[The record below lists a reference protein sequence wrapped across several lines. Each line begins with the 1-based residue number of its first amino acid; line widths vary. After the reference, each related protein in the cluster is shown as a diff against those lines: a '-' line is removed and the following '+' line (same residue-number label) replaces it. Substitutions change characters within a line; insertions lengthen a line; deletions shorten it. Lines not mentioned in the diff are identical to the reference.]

1 MKIIPLGTNG
11 FLSSFGRQTA
21 CFAIPYGNILIIL
34 DAGSGLFRLTEP
46 AGKKLL
52 KGVKEVH
59 LFLSHYHLDHA
70 IGFYGAFELLKGKI
84 VTVYAESGRQVF
96 WEFVKLKHFPID
108 YTKAHRNFT
117 WKALKEGSYDFSSYK
132 VSILKQRHRDETS
145 LSFRLTFPKTD
156 LVYASDGEPTK
167 KVIEF
172 ARGTKLLLH
181 EHNYTGENL
190 WEKKLPLEKQVLD
203 GHVTTIGAA
212 MVAKEAGVGKLALI
226 HHEVYFDQKQLE
238 KEVSVARKIFPKTEL
253 AMDLEEISF

>member
-1 MKIIPLGTNG
+1 M
-11 FLSSFGRQTA
+11 
-21 CFAIPYGNILIIL
+21 
-34 DAGSGLFRLTEP
+34 E
-46 AGKKLL
+46 
-52 KGVKEVH
+52 GVKEVH

-70 IGFYGAFELLKGKI
+70 IGFYGAFQLLKGKR

-132 VSILKQRHRDETS
+132 VSIIKQRHRDETS
-145 LSFRLTFPKTD
+145 LSFRFTFPKTD
-156 LVYASDGEPTK
+156 LVYATDGEPTK

-181 EHNYTGENL
+181 EHGFTGEAL
-190 WEKKLPLEKQVLD
+190 LKKKLDLEKHVLD

-212 MVAKEAGVGKLALI
+212 MIAKSARVGKLVLI
-226 HHEVYFDQKQLE
+226 HHEPFVDKEQLGKQL
-238 KEVSVARKIFPKTEL
+238 KVAKKIFPKTEL
-253 AMDLEEISF
+253 AMDLEEITF